1 MQITQSIAS
10 LMIWWLFDA
19 VKCVIFTPVL
29 VFWSTNG
36 IHTGPRFSQK
46 KPPSPVNTILT
57 NYNAIISP
65 PIHPQ
70 CQYQHLSW
78 NTLCHTI
85 ILTQYHANTPSMLWT
100 IFSHLHHPPPRST
113 PDSWSSTICW
123 LLYRAQILVVFI
135 YITRSLSRA
144 GWTIVFW
151 PLWCVQVVVS
161 SSSEYLTTNK

>member
-1 MQITQSIAS
+1 MPSNVWYSHRFLCFCPQMASIQDHDSA
-10 LMIWWLFDA
+10 
-19 VKCVIFTPVL
+19 K
-29 VFWSTNG
+29 
-36 IHTGPRFSQK
+36 K

-65 PIHPQ
+65 PIHPW
-70 CQYQHLSW
+70 CQYQHRSW

-100 IFSHLHHPPPRST
+100 IFPHLHHPPPRST

-123 LLYRAQILVVFI
+123 LLYRAQILVVLI
-135 YITRSLSRA
+135 YITCSLSRA

-161 SSSEYLTTNK
+161 SSSEYLTTNKQATLSDIPH